1 MAESG
6 NLGGRNVRYRWQKG
20 KPLRWQKGKAEVAE
34 RQSLYGRKVIAEV
47 TERQRLFGR
56 TAELMWQKGRPYV
69 AGR

>member
-34 RQSLYGRKVIAEV
+34 KQSLGGRKADP
-47 TERQRLFGR
+47 
-56 TAELMWQKGRPYV
+56 MWQKGKAEVR
-69 AGR
+69 